1 MTGNAAII
9 EIKRSVKMYQPSQ
22 PHVTNEHVGADVLIC
37 PVERKL
43 DSVF

>member
-22 PHVTNEHVGADVLIC
+22 RVVTNDHLSNGHVGADVLI
-37 PVERKL
+37 
-43 DSVF
+43 